1 MKSMITELWYGNVSP
16 NQSGTTDEYKK
27 LMREYV
33 KLTEQYESMVSKEV
47 LELIDQ
53 QKGVNMRMGSEVGK
67 DAFMTGFCLG
77 ARLMIEVFEHER
89 YD

>member
-1 MKSMITELWYGNVSP
+1 MPLERIPAYAIGSHDL
-16 NQSGTTDEYKK
+16 
-27 LMREYV
+27 R
-33 KLTEQYESMVSKEV
+33 MVSKEV